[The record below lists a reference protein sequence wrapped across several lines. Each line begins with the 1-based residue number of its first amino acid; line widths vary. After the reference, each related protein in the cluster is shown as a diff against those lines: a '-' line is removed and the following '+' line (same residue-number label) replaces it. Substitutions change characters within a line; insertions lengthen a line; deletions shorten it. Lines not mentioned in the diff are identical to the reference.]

1 MKTFI
6 TATLVTIIMTI
17 LLGIIYPLAMTGI
30 SQLLF
35 PDKANGSLVMVKDSV
50 IGSSLLGQSF
60 GSAKYFHS
68 RPSAAGDGYDPMK
81 SGGSNL
87 GPTSKALY
95 DRIKHDADSLRSLYP
110 ELKGDLPT
118 DMLTTSGSGLDPD
131 ITLENALA
139 QAAIVAKANNIG
151 IDDVKK
157 MITEKTKGRDLGF
170 IGEPRINVLELNIAL
185 LGKVHQK

>member
-6 TATLVTIIMTI
+6 TATLVTIILTI
-17 LLGIIYPLAMTGI
+17 LLGIIYPLAMTCI
-30 SQLLF
+30 AQLLF
-35 PDKANGSLVMVKDSV
+35 PDKANGSLVMLKDSV
-50 IGSSLLGQSF
+50 VGSSLLGQTF
-60 GSAKYFHS
+60 ASAKYFHS

-95 DRIKHDADSLRSLYP
+95 DRVKHDADSLRVLYP
-110 ELKGDLPT
+110 ELKGDLPV

-139 QAAIVAKANNIG
+139 QAPIVAKANNISL
-151 IDDVKK
+151 DDLKNL
-157 MITEKTKGRDLGF
+157 IPEKLKGRDLGF
-170 IGEPRINVLELNIAL
+170 IGEPRINVLELNLAL
-185 LGKVHQK
+185 FRKVQSK

>member
-95 DRIKHDADSLRSLYP
+95 DRIKHDADSLRALYP